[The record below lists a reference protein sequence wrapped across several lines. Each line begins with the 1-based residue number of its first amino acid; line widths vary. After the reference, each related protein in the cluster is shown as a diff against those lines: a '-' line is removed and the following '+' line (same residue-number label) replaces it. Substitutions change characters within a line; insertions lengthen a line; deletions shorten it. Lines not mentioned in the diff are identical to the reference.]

1 MAAYNLSQTARA
13 KLADIYE
20 YSFLNFGE
28 GQADAYIDSL
38 YETFDKLTA
47 LPYMGRAWRRWRRHE
62 HGEHVIFY
70 TVSGNHI
77 EIVELFHHSENIVAR
92 MKS

>member
-1 MAAYNLSQTARA
+1 
-13 KLADIYE
+13 
-20 YSFLNFGE
+20 
-28 GQADAYIDSL
+28 
-38 YETFDKLTA
+38 
-47 LPYMGRAWRRWRRHE
+47 MGRAWRRWRRHE

-70 TVSGNHI
+70 AVSGNNI

>member
-1 MAAYNLSQTARA
+1 MAAYKLSRGVRA

-28 GQADAYIDSL
+28 IKADAYIDGL
-38 YETFDKLTA
+38 YDVFDKLGEMPK
-47 LPYMGRAWRRWRRHE
+47 LGRSWRKWRRHE
-62 HGEHVIFY
+62 HAEHVIFY
-70 TVSGNHI
+70 VVSADGI
-77 EIVELFHHSENIVAR
+77 AIVEIFHHSENILAK